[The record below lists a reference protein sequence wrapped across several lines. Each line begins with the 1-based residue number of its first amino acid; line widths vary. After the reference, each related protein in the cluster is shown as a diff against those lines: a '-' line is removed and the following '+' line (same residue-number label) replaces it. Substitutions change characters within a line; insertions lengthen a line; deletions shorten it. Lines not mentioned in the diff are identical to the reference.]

1 MVEEPY
7 YFTNF
12 TSYTKY
18 PNTPETDMM
27 ETVVHVVKFKIN
39 GEEKIVEVMTT
50 DPSNAINIVRRDLNE
65 LDRKI

>member
-1 MVEEPY
+1 MVEKPY

-12 TSYTKY
+12 TSHTKY

-27 ETVVHVVKFKIN
+27 ETVLHVVKFKIN
-39 GEEKIVEVMTT
+39 GKEKIVELMAT